1 MESVIDDVVR
11 TQDLLSELCLDIA
24 NHTEPGLVRT
34 RLVLK
39 AMELHDK
46 LPEMVS
52 CGNGLRMAMQDFIA
66 DVKREIDHDGQSE
79 LVVARIEEKCL
90 TMLGYVW
97 LLENSIVQKDNNG
110 SKEDSI

>member
-46 LPEMVS
+46 LPAMVS
-52 CGNGLRMAMQDFIA
+52 CGHSLIMVMQDFIA
-66 DVKREIDHDGQSE
+66 DVRREISHDGQSE
-79 LVVARIEEKCL
+79 LVVARIEKKCL

-97 LLENSIVQKDNNG
+97 LMENAIMQKG
-110 SKEDSI
+110 